1 MTQGSH
7 LSAALPTTRCHYYDK
22 IVELRILYYY
32 ESTTI
37 PCQLLPNVHTRTFR
51 QNTCLHAAQ
60 LNTSHPPPIPGI
72 LYTTTWR
79 RTPVVAAATNI
90 VEAAHVPPEVS
101 GATLVVFAAL
111 AGGAAVVFAALAG
124 GAAVVFAALAGGAAV
139 VFGGGHFPPGHIIDG
154 GAEPNLIFMSLN
166 AGLLAKAAPKLPSS
180 RAAAS
185 FSNTS

>member
-1 MTQGSH
+1 MAQGSH
-7 LSAALPTTRCHYYDK
+7 LSAALPTTRCHYYDE

-101 GATLVVFAAL
+101 GATLVVL
-111 AGGAAVVFAALAG
+111 AGGAEVV
-124 GAAVVFAALAGGAAV
+124 VDDEYQQV
-139 VFGGGHFPPGHIIDG
+139 
-154 GAEPNLIFMSLN
+154 
-166 AGLLAKAAPKLPSS
+166 AAPAPRSS
-180 RAAAS
+180 PPKNINNKNIPRTPKTFS
-185 FSNTS
+185 FSKVPKEKLKNFTQLNKSKLNL